1 MKLFLEQQLHVPAA
15 AAWRFLV
22 DPEKMNLWSDA
33 NIALLAPGDA
43 DEPGGVGAMRR
54 VTIRTLGRETAFDEV
69 IEVSEPPH
77 RLVYRVVR
85 GLPIR
90 DHRGEITL
98 VDEPSGGSRLTWT
111 VDAEFLVPGMDAGA
125 GMVLRSQLQSSLRTL
140 ARVSRGGPR
149 APVALVQPKRIDAE
163 LDLEPLWAEAK
174 DILERQRKL
183 AQRLREEGDP
193 KAWFTRV
200 YVLVTENQIAL
211 CRSGKVAHPAWVL
224 RLIPRFHHYYVD
236 NLLRARGE
244 RPGHA
249 EEHWRHA
256 FRGMER
262 ARRRMSDQG
271 MAVVWGILRGAEA
284 HIEEDLPR
292 ALADV
297 YIEDYADVCSYARFR
312 ADYVL
317 MAGVFRDAGQRIVDE
332 MPKSYVPAPLRYL
345 FPVLPLELKD
355 AVFNRSYYDV
365 PRARLKAFERGSRL
379 VTWRRGERPPDDEI
393 T

>member
-1 MKLFLEQQLHVPAA
+1 VKLHLEQQLDVSAA

-33 NIALLAPGDA
+33 RITLLAVGDA

-54 VTIRTLGRETAFDEV
+54 ITIRALGRESAFDEV

-90 DHRGEITL
+90 DHRGEITI
-98 VDEPSGGSRLTWT
+98 VDQPSGGSKLTWT
-111 VDAEFLVPGMDAGA
+111 VDADFLVPGLGVGA
-125 GMVLRSQLQSSLRTL
+125 GMVLRAQLQSSLIGL
-140 ARVSRGGPR
+140 QRVSRGGPH
-149 APVALVQPKRIDAE
+149 APVALAPPKRVDAE
-163 LDLEPLWAEAK
+163 LDLEPLWAQAK
-174 DILERQRKL
+174 DVLERQRKL
-183 AQRLREEGDP
+183 AERLREEGDP

-211 CRSGKVAHPAWVL
+211 CRSGKIAHPGWVL

-297 YIEDYADVCSYARFR
+297 YIEAYADVCSYARFR

-345 FPVLPLELKD
+345 FPILPLEVKD
-355 AVFNRSYYDV
+355 AVFNRRYYDV

-379 VTWRRGERPPDDEI
+379 VAWRRGERPPEDEI